1 MLLLMEF
8 QVTNWPKSFT
18 QIIFTLNCLF
28 QYNLCT
34 FSLLYVSC
42 TTMHMCL
49 LYPQFE
55 NTFLRF
61 FDNPKN
67 ATFYV
72 FEVSCQKNVKRRKH
86 CQSFYFE
93 TATKH
98 FICKTIT
105 HMSCYTYNIILK
117 LFIFGYNTIW
127 PCYCAKDNKTD

>member
-28 QYNLCT
+28 QYNLST

-72 FEVSCQKNVKRRKH
+72 F
-86 CQSFYFE
+86 
-93 TATKH
+93 
-98 FICKTIT
+98 
-105 HMSCYTYNIILK
+105 
-117 LFIFGYNTIW
+117 
-127 PCYCAKDNKTD
+127 